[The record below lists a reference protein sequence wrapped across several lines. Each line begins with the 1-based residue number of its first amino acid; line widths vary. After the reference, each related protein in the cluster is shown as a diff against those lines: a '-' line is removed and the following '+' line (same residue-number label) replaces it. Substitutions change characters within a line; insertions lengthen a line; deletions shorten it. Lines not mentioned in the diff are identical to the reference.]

1 MSFCSPIADNDTKP
15 LLNESCLNNEIVNK
29 IVTEYN
35 SSPDIDSKIDETKP
49 DDEKMKEIKQKLTD
63 KKCQDEWCLSSAS
76 IPLSPR
82 LRTEI
87 KERFRPELPRDWIN
101 QPRKWLNTLDI
112 EASMKQYSKAYP
124 QFNFLSVSPIDFDTR
139 VAVYRGSSK
148 KECVDENLCKLN
160 ILDELDKKPQN
171 IYIGAIFNLDKHT
184 ESGSHWTSMFSSILL
199 GESYYYDSVANYFP
213 EEVQTLMERISIQGE
228 EAVQKGK
235 LELTNLQ
242 HRFTFNS
249 NENLTID
256 INNIINYLLD
266 DNYFTL
272 YRFGHAYEFQ
282 YGYKTVDD
290 ISKHKFTL
298 SHELEGQILKY
309 MLNKIDMSKYENY
322 AYIPQ
327 LEKLTHIT
335 ETNQM
340 PLNDFVRT
348 WIYTQTDIAINNFID
363 SLRLLKR
370 SDTGDYMEIESIT
383 DIQPGGKITIELKTK
398 SVIPK
403 GTQFVDCSFKMF
415 KNFIQH
421 QFKNTECGMY
431 SIHFIDN
438 FLTNEKTFEQI
449 VEHVITDDEMNE
461 MRRTNYY
468 RPPIP
473 K

>member
-1 MSFCSPIADNDTKP
+1 MSFCSPIAVNNADPRLND
-15 LLNESCLNNEIVNK
+15 SCLNTEIVNK
-29 IVTEYN
+29 IVAEYN
-35 SSPDIDSKIDETKP
+35 NSSNTDSKIDETKKEE
-49 DDEKMKEIKQKLTD
+49 EKMKEIKEKLTD
-63 KKCQDEWCLSSAS
+63 KTCPDEWCISSPNT
-76 IPLSPR
+76 PLSPK
-82 LRTEI
+82 LRSEI
-87 KERFRPELPRDWIN
+87 KERFRPELPSDWIN

-124 QFNFLSVSPIDFDTR
+124 NFHFLSVSPIDFDTR
-139 VAVYRGSSK
+139 VAIYRGSSK

-160 ILDELDKKPQN
+160 IEHELDKTPQN
-171 IYIGAIFNLDKHT
+171 IYIGAVFNLDKHN
-184 ESGSHWTSMFSSILL
+184 ESGSHWTAMFTCILL

-213 EEVQTLMERISIQGE
+213 EEVQILMERISIQGE
-228 EAVQKGK
+228 EAIQKNK
-235 LELTNLQ
+235 LELTNMSS
-242 HRFTFNS
+242 RFTFDYNKQH
-249 NENLTID
+249 TID
-256 INNIINYLLD
+256 IHDIIMYLLD
-266 DNYFTL
+266 YNYFTL
-272 YRFGHAYEFQ
+272 YRFAHAYEFQ
-282 YGYKTVDD
+282 YGYKTADD
-290 ISKHKFTL
+290 VSKHKFTL
-298 SHELEGQILKY
+298 SHELEGKILKY
-309 MLNKIDMSKYENY
+309 MLDKIDMSKYENY

-327 LEKLTHIT
+327 LEKLTRIT

-348 WIYTQTDIAINNFID
+348 WIYTQTDIAVNNFID

-370 SDTGDYMEIESIT
+370 IDTGTYIEIESIT
-383 DIQPGGKITIELKTK
+383 DIQVGGKISIELKTK
-398 SVIPK
+398 SDIPN
-403 GTQFVDCSFKMF
+403 GTPMVDCSFKMF

-438 FLTNEKTFEQI
+438 FLTNEKTFEQV